1 MSRFVSRQTAHTRAM
16 HCATAYLAAGWR
28 CCFTS
33 VFRAATWADRAHD
46 KMIMKCLNDTK
57 DSNGLVKVYEP
68 CLVNTDTTRLHGAA
82 KFYSSRWCVLLV
94 HQPACP
100 PASGLAH

>member
-1 MSRFVSRQTAHTRAM
+1 
-16 HCATAYLAAGWR
+16 
-28 CCFTS
+28 
-33 VFRAATWADRAHD
+33 
-46 KMIMKCLNDTK
+46 MIQKIQM
-57 DSNGLVKVYEP
+57 GLFKVYEP